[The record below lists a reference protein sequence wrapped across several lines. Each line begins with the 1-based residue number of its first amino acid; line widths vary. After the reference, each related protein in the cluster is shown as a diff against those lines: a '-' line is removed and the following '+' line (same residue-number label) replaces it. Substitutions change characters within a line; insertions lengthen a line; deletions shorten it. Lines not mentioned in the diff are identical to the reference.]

1 MANAELY
8 DHADLLYSS
17 PRFRQVVQVAAIEVG
32 LVWDETVVLDVL
44 NTPSMKSFFATF
56 KEWSVTLLETGRD
69 RDPNVTATID
79 AAIREAVS
87 HVKDARASEVES

>member
-8 DHADLLYSS
+8 DHA
-17 PRFRQVVQVAAIEVG
+17 A
-32 LVWDETVVLDVL
+32 WDESIVHDVL
-44 NTPSMKSFFATF
+44 STPALKSFFATF

-79 AAIREAVS
+79 ATIRDAVS
-87 HVKDARASEVES
+87 HVKSEREGGVA